1 VFLRGRQMAMLA
13 ELAEGPVSEHGARFS
28 LAPGVKAGPVP
39 GRRAFRLTAGRGRS
53 ARVLPIGLPCL
64 PYPTDRGSFQVNA
77 GSLCLRQLHEGARGW
92 LPLLVSWSPER
103 DRRPVRWRLLTV
115 TERSRRIP
123 AEAAFACRIAW
134 GTAESLLIY
143 RSLAAPERRA
153 FLGYQTTCRLFMG
166 LFTAKGDV
174 EPILEIAD

>member
-1 VFLRGRQMAMLA
+1 MA
-13 ELAEGPVSEHGARFS
+13 
-28 LAPGVKAGPVP
+28 APAG
-39 GRRAFRLTAGRGRS
+39 
-53 ARVLPIGLPCL
+53 
-64 PYPTDRGSFQVNA
+64 
-77 GSLCLRQLHEGARGW
+77 
-92 LPLLVSWSPER
+92 LLVSRSRSP
-103 DRRPVRWRLLTV
+103 PGALALLTV

-174 EPILEIAD
+174 EPILEIED